1 MPEIMKLRIKF
12 VHFKHN
18 PHVDGPEEI
27 AYILGRLR
35 LDPGGAF
42 ALARKQMNI
51 HEFQAKEVFSR
62 YGIPVPKGIAA
73 TTPDEAKTAT
83 QELGGQSVVKAQIH
97 AGGRGK
103 SGGVQLAHSPEEASE
118 AAKKMLGSNLIT
130 PQTGPEGAPVQKLL
144 IEELADIKQE
154 LYVALT
160 IDRNHRGPA
169 MLVSTKGGMDI
180 EAVAEENPDDI
191 HTEPIDPLSGLMP
204 FQTRRLTRRLGL
216 NQSVAAETSRILS
229 ALYRGFVENDCSLVE
244 INPLIITSDDRVVAL
259 DAKINLDDDSMFRH
273 EDLMEYRDVSQE
285 DPLEAQASDLD
296 IAYVNLDGD
305 VGCLV
310 NGAGLAMAT
319 LDVTTAAGAAPANF
333 LDVGGGATPE
343 KVASAVKIILS
354 DPKVRR
360 VLINIFGG
368 ILRCDI
374 AGEGIVLAYK
384 ETKSTTPLVVRML
397 GTNVVEGKEILEASG
412 LPVVFADT
420 LTEAADAIKQL
431 NS

>member
-1 MPEIMKLRIKF
+1 
-12 VHFKHN
+12 
-18 PHVDGPEEI
+18 
-27 AYILGRLR
+27 
-35 LDPGGAF
+35 
-42 ALARKQMNI
+42 MNI

-62 YGIPVPKGIAA
+62 YGIPVPKGIVAA
-73 TTPDEAKTAT
+73 TPEEAETAT
-83 QELGGQSVVKAQIH
+83 LELGGQSVVKAQIH

-103 SGGVQLAHSPEEASE
+103 SGGVQLVRSPEDASN
-118 AAKKMLGSNLIT
+118 AAHKMLGSNLVT
-130 PQTGPEGAPVQKLL
+130 PQTGPDGAPVQRLL
-144 IEELADIKQE
+144 IEELAEIKRE

-169 MLVSTKGGMDI
+169 ILVSTKGGMDI

-204 FQTRRLTRRLGL
+204 FQTRKLTRVLGL
-216 NQSVAAETSRILS
+216 DQSVAGEAARILS
-229 ALYRGFVENDCSLVE
+229 ALYRVFVENDCSLVE
-244 INPLIITSDDRVVAL
+244 INPLIITSNDQVVAL
-259 DAKINLDDDSMFRH
+259 DAKINLDDDSLFRH
-273 EDLMEYRDVSQE
+273 ADLMEYRDVNQE

-354 DPKVRR
+354 DPKVHR

-374 AGEGIVLAYK
+374 AGEGIVLAYE
-384 ETKSTTPLVVRML
+384 ETGSTTPLVVRML
-397 GTNVVEGKEILEASG
+397 GTNVLEGKNILGASG

>member
-1 MPEIMKLRIKF
+1 
-12 VHFKHN
+12 
-18 PHVDGPEEI
+18 
-27 AYILGRLR
+27 
-35 LDPGGAF
+35 
-42 ALARKQMNI
+42 MNI
-51 HEFQAKEVFSR
+51 HEFQSKEVFAR
-62 YGIPVPKGIAA
+62 YGIPVPRGIVAS
-73 TTPDEAKTAT
+73 TPAEAKAAT

-103 SGGVQLAHSPEEASE
+103 AGGVQLVRSPEEAEE
-118 AAKKMLGSNLIT
+118 AAQRMLASNLVT
-130 PQTGPEGAPVQKLL
+130 PQTGPEGAPVQKVL

-160 IDRNHRGPA
+160 IDRSHHGPA
-169 MLVSTKGGMDI
+169 LLVSTKGGMNI
-180 EAVAEENPDDI
+180 EEVAANNPEDI
-191 HTEPIDPLSGLMP
+191 HTEPVDPLSGLMP
-204 FQTRRLTRRLGL
+204 FQTRRLVRKLGL
-216 NQSVAAETSRILS
+216 DQDVAGDAAKVLS
-229 ALYRGFVENDCSLVE
+229 ALYRLFVENDCTLVE
-244 INPLIITSDDRVVAL
+244 INPLIITGDGKVLAL

-273 EDLMEYRDVSQE
+273 ADLLEYRDISQE

-319 LDVTTAAGAAPANF
+319 LDVTNAAGAAPANF

-354 DPKVRR
+354 DAKVRR
-360 VLINIFGG
+360 VLVNIFGG

-384 ETKSTTPLVVRML
+384 ETGSKIPLVVRML
-397 GTNVVEGKEILEASG
+397 GTNVVEGKEILSTSG
-412 LPVVFADT
+412 LPVTFVDT
-420 LTEAADAIKQL
+420 LTGAAEAIKNL
-431 NS
+431 DV

>member
-1 MPEIMKLRIKF
+1 
-12 VHFKHN
+12 
-18 PHVDGPEEI
+18 
-27 AYILGRLR
+27 
-35 LDPGGAF
+35 
-42 ALARKQMNI
+42 MNI

-62 YGIPVPKGIAA
+62 YGIPVPRGIVA
-73 TTPDEAKTAT
+73 TTPEEAKAATA
-83 QELGGQSVVKAQIH
+83 ELGGQSVVKAQIH

-103 SGGVQLAHSPEEASE
+103 SGGVKLVRSPEEASE
-118 AAKKMLGSNLIT
+118 VAQTMLGTNLVT
-130 PQTGPEGAPVQKLL
+130 PQTGPEGAPVEKLL

-160 IDRNHRGPA
+160 IDRGHRGPA
-169 MLVSTKGGMDI
+169 LLVSTQGGMDI
-180 EAVAEENPDDI
+180 EEVAANNPEDI
-191 HTEPIDPLSGLMP
+191 HTEPVDPLSGLMP
-204 FQTRRLTRRLGL
+204 FQTRRLVRKLGL
-216 NQSVAAETSRILS
+216 DQAVASEAAKVLS
-229 ALYRGFVENDCSLVE
+229 ALYRVFVENDCTLVE
-244 INPLIITSDDRVVAL
+244 INPLIITGEGHVVAL

-273 EDLMEYRDVSQE
+273 ADLLAYRDVSQE

-319 LDVTTAAGAAPANF
+319 LDVTNAAGAAPANF

-343 KVASAVKIILS
+343 KVSSAVKIILS
-354 DPKVRR
+354 DPKVKR

-374 AGEGIVLAYK
+374 AGEGIVMAYK
-384 ETKSTTPLVVRML
+384 ETGSTVPLVVRML
-397 GTNVVEGKEILEASG
+397 GTNVVEGKEILGASG

-420 LTEAADAIKQL
+420 LTDASNAIKQI
-431 NS
+431 NV

>member
-1 MPEIMKLRIKF
+1 M
-12 VHFKHN
+12 
-18 PHVDGPEEI
+18 
-27 AYILGRLR
+27 
-35 LDPGGAF
+35 
-42 ALARKQMNI
+42 
-51 HEFQAKEVFSR
+51 
-62 YGIPVPKGIAA
+62 
-73 TTPDEAKTAT
+73 
-83 QELGGQSVVKAQIH
+83 
-97 AGGRGK
+97 
-103 SGGVQLAHSPEEASE
+103 
-118 AAKKMLGSNLIT
+118 
-130 PQTGPEGAPVQKLL
+130 
-144 IEELADIKQE
+144 
-154 LYVALT
+154 
-160 IDRNHRGPA
+160 
-169 MLVSTKGGMDI
+169 
-180 EAVAEENPDDI
+180 
-191 HTEPIDPLSGLMP
+191 
-204 FQTRRLTRRLGL
+204 
-216 NQSVAAETSRILS
+216 
-229 ALYRGFVENDCSLVE
+229 FVENECSLVE
-244 INPLIITSDDRVVAL
+244 INPLIITSNDQVVAL
-259 DAKINLDDDSMFRH
+259 DAKINLDDDSLFRH
-273 EDLMEYRDVSQE
+273 ADLMEYRDVSQE

-374 AGEGIVLAYK
+374 AGEGIVLAYE
-384 ETKSTTPLVVRML
+384 ETGSTTPLVVRML
-397 GTNVVEGKEILEASG
+397 GTNVLEGKNILGASG

>member
-1 MPEIMKLRIKF
+1 
-12 VHFKHN
+12 
-18 PHVDGPEEI
+18 
-27 AYILGRLR
+27 
-35 LDPGGAF
+35 
-42 ALARKQMNI
+42 MNI

-62 YGIPVPKGIAA
+62 YGIPVPRSIVAS
-73 TTPDEAKTAT
+73 TPEEAEAAT

-103 SGGVQLAHSPEEASE
+103 SGGVQLVRSPEEASQ
-118 AAKKMLGSNLIT
+118 AAEKMLSSNLVT
-130 PQTGPEGAPVQKLL
+130 PQTGPDGAPVDKLL

-169 MLVSTKGGMDI
+169 LLVSTKGGMDI
-180 EAVAEENPDDI
+180 EAVAAENPDDI
-191 HTEPIDPLSGLMP
+191 HTEPVDPLSGLMP
-204 FQTRRLTRRLGL
+204 FQTRRLTRVLGID
-216 NQSVAAETSRILS
+216 QAIAGAAADVLS
-229 ALYRGFVENDCSLVE
+229 ALYRMFVENDCSLVE
-244 INPLIITSDDRVVAL
+244 INPLIITDDDRVVAL

-273 EDLMEYRDVSQE
+273 TDLMEYRDISQE

-384 ETKSTTPLVVRML
+384 ETGSTIPLVVRML
-397 GTNVVEGKEILEASG
+397 GTNVVEGKEILGGSG

-420 LTEAADAIKQL
+420 LTEAADAIKML
-431 NS
+431 NT

>member
-1 MPEIMKLRIKF
+1 
-12 VHFKHN
+12 
-18 PHVDGPEEI
+18 
-27 AYILGRLR
+27 
-35 LDPGGAF
+35 
-42 ALARKQMNI
+42 MNI

-62 YGIPVPKGIAA
+62 YGIPVPKGIVAA
-73 TTPDEAKTAT
+73 TPEEAETAT
-83 QELGGQSVVKAQIH
+83 LELGGQSVVKAQIH

-103 SGGVQLAHSPEEASE
+103 SGGVQLVRSPEDASN
-118 AAKKMLGSNLIT
+118 AAHKMLGSNLVT
-130 PQTGPEGAPVQKLL
+130 PQTGPDGAPVQRLL
-144 IEELADIKQE
+144 IEELADIKRE

-169 MLVSTKGGMDI
+169 ILVSTKGGMDI

-204 FQTRRLTRRLGL
+204 FQTRKLTRVLGL
-216 NQSVAAETSRILS
+216 DQSVAGEAARILS
-229 ALYRGFVENDCSLVE
+229 ALYRVFVENDCSLVE
-244 INPLIITSDDRVVAL
+244 INPLIITSNDQVVAL
-259 DAKINLDDDSMFRH
+259 DAKINLDDDSLFRH
-273 EDLMEYRDVSQE
+273 ADLMEYRDVSQE

-374 AGEGIVLAYK
+374 AGEGIVLAYE
-384 ETKSTTPLVVRML
+384 ETGSTTPLVVRML
-397 GTNVVEGKEILEASG
+397 GTNVLEGKNILGASG

>member
-1 MPEIMKLRIKF
+1 
-12 VHFKHN
+12 
-18 PHVDGPEEI
+18 
-27 AYILGRLR
+27 
-35 LDPGGAF
+35 
-42 ALARKQMNI
+42 MNI

-62 YGIPVPKGIAA
+62 YGIPVPRGIVA
-73 TTPDEAKTAT
+73 TTPEEAKAATA
-83 QELGGQSVVKAQIH
+83 ELGGQSVVKAQIH

-103 SGGVQLAHSPEEASE
+103 SGGVKLVRSPEEASE
-118 AAKKMLGSNLIT
+118 VAQTMLGTNLVT
-130 PQTGPEGAPVQKLL
+130 PQTGPEGAPVEKLL

-160 IDRNHRGPA
+160 IDRGHRGPA
-169 MLVSTKGGMDI
+169 LLVSTQGGMDI
-180 EAVAEENPDDI
+180 EEVAANNPEDI
-191 HTEPIDPLSGLMP
+191 HTEPVDPLSGLMP
-204 FQTRRLTRRLGL
+204 FQTRRLVRKLGL
-216 NQSVAAETSRILS
+216 DQSVASEAAKVLS
-229 ALYRGFVENDCSLVE
+229 ALYRVFVENDCTLVE
-244 INPLIITSDDRVVAL
+244 INPLIITGEGHVVAL

-273 EDLMEYRDVSQE
+273 ADLLAYRDVSQE

-319 LDVTTAAGAAPANF
+319 LDVTNAAGAAPANF

-343 KVASAVKIILS
+343 KVSSAVKIILS
-354 DPKVRR
+354 DPKVKR

-374 AGEGIVLAYK
+374 AGEGIVMAYK
-384 ETKSTTPLVVRML
+384 ETGSTVPLVVRML
-397 GTNVVEGKEILEASG
+397 GTNVVEGKEILGASG

-420 LTEAADAIKQL
+420 LTDASNAIKQIKV
-431 NS
+431 

>member
-1 MPEIMKLRIKF
+1 
-12 VHFKHN
+12 
-18 PHVDGPEEI
+18 
-27 AYILGRLR
+27 
-35 LDPGGAF
+35 
-42 ALARKQMNI
+42 MNI
-51 HEFQAKEVFSR
+51 HEFQSKEVFAR
-62 YGIPVPKGIAA
+62 YGIPVPRGIVAS
-73 TTPDEAKTAT
+73 TPAEAKAAT

-103 SGGVQLAHSPEEASE
+103 SGGVQLVRSPEEAEE
-118 AAKKMLGSNLIT
+118 AAQRMLASNLVT

-160 IDRNHRGPA
+160 IDRSHRGPA

-180 EAVAEENPDDI
+180 EEVAANNPEDI

-204 FQTRRLTRRLGL
+204 FQTRRLVRKLGL
-216 NQSVAAETSRILS
+216 DQDVAREAAEVLS
-229 ALYRGFVENDCSLVE
+229 ALYRVFVENDCTLVE
-244 INPLIITSDDRVVAL
+244 INPLIVTGDGRVVAL

-273 EDLMEYRDVSQE
+273 ADLLEYRDISQE
-285 DPLEAQASDLD
+285 DPLEARASDLD

-319 LDVTTAAGAAPANF
+319 LDVTNSSGAAPANF

-354 DPKVRR
+354 DAKVRR
-360 VLINIFGG
+360 VLVNIFGG

-374 AGEGIVLAYK
+374 AGEGIVLAYN
-384 ETKSTTPLVVRML
+384 ETGSKVPLVVRML
-397 GTNVVEGKEILEASG
+397 GTNMVEGKEILSASG
-412 LPVVFADT
+412 LPVTFADT
-420 LTEAADAIKQL
+420 LTEAAQAIKNL
-431 NS
+431 DV